1 METIEETKPIWCEIL
16 LYTWD
21 LNFLSNVTHVVTKD
35 FAKFYSLNKIAN
47 PKLSYEQLN

>member
-1 METIEETKPIWCEIL
+1 VAIVAD